1 MRKIANTLAWI
12 WPVGKIVGGTSHA
25 VQVLINREIYKED
38 GINKKIKID
47 VGRASS
53 PRDMDLDEMIKYIVR
68 AGYEVRKGTSGGG

>member
-1 MRKIANTLAWI
+1 
-12 WPVGKIVGGTSHA
+12 
-25 VQVLINREIYKED
+25 LINREIYKED